1 MINNKVLEKLEFQKI
16 LEFITKYVYT
26 ELGKNKVLETEP
38 LTNKNE
44 IVLQGSF
51 VTEAKE
57 ILINNDSPPLTFIP
71 NLLDSLTSIS
81 VEGIILSDKE
91 ILDVLSLAETSRKLY
106 QFLSTRAEGTKLSQ
120 NFLDNLFVDKT
131 FEHHISSIFT
141 ETGEIKDNAS
151 PKLKEIRSEIISK
164 SNQLRKVVNRLLKQ
178 LSDSYLTQ
186 EDYMTLRDGR
196 IVLPIKAEHKR
207 HVKGF
212 IHSESNTGQTVYIE
226 PEETLELNND
236 ILSLSFAEKREIE
249 RILKQLTKKISTVKE
264 ELKYSLK
271 AIAEIDAIF
280 ANANFSVEIIGSF
293 PSFEEDKPINLL
305 DGRHPILIKKIGRQ
319 KTVPL
324 NLIIDKNNTIVITGP
339 NAGGKTVVLKTFG
352 ILTLMAQSGIH
363 IPADPDS
370 NLRLIDNILVDIGDQ
385 QSIEDDLST
394 FSSHLSNIKN
404 ILNECDESSLV
415 LLDEIGTGTDP
426 TEGSALAAAILIRL
440 QETGAITLATT
451 HHGSLKVIA
460 NDLQGFEN
468 ASMEFDTENLKPTYA
483 FNQGLPGSSYAFEV
497 AGRIGFEQDFLN
509 LAKEYLDEKKSRLED
524 LLLNLENKSRE
535 LQTKLSASKLENT
548 RLTGLTNLY
557 KSKIDELEKSKKK
570 ILREAKEKADNYL
583 KDINKK
589 VESTIKTIK
598 ETNADKA
605 VIKEEKRK
613 INNLFETQKEIAKK
627 VEVVEEKITR
637 EFEVGD
643 YIGINNTSTFGEIEE
658 IDKNKKKAVVI
669 TGTLKLNVKI
679 KDIFHAKK
687 KKVETESYSTYSSFT
702 PQVNSF
708 RLDIRGKKPEEAEYE
723 IIRFLDDS
731 YAVNMNSI
739 EILHGKGT
747 GMLKKTV
754 HDILKNNK
762 SVKDY
767 YFAKIEMGGE
777 GITIVEFN

>member
-1 MINNKVLEKLEFQKI
+1 MINSKVLEKLEFQKI

-26 ELGKNKVLETEP
+26 ELGKKRILETLP
-38 LTNKNE
+38 FLTRSE
-44 IVLQGSF
+44 TLLQGAF
-51 VTEAKE
+51 VTEAKD
-57 ILINNDSPPLTFIP
+57 ILINNDSPPLTYIP
-71 NLLDSLTSIS
+71 NLLDALTSIS

-91 ILDVLSLAETSRKLY
+91 ILDVLSLAQTSRKLY
-106 QFLSTRAEGTKLSQ
+106 KFLSTRAEHTNLSE
-120 NFLDNLFVDKT
+120 NFLDRLFVDKT

-141 ETGEIKDNAS
+141 DTGEVRDNAS
-151 PKLKEIRSEIISK
+151 PKLKEIRNEIISK
-164 SNQLRKVVNRLLKQ
+164 GNQLRRVVNRLLKQ

-249 RILKQLTKKISTVKE
+249 RILKQLTKKISTVKS
-264 ELKYSLK
+264 ELKNSLL
-271 AIAEIDAIF
+271 AIAEIDAVF
-280 ANANFSVEIIGSF
+280 ANANFSIETIGSF
-293 PSFEEDKPINLL
+293 PSFEEDKPVNLI
-305 DGRHPILIKKIGRQ
+305 DGRHPILIKKIGRKQ
-319 KTVPL
+319 TVPL
-324 NLIIDKNNTIVITGP
+324 NIKIDENNAIVITGP

-370 NLRLIDNILVDIGDQ
+370 NLKFIDNILVDIGDQ

-394 FSSHLSNIKN
+394 FSSHLSNIRD
-404 ILNECDESSLV
+404 ILKECDYRSLV

-426 TEGSALAAAILIRL
+426 TEGSALAAAILINL
-440 QETGAITLATT
+440 QKSGAITLATT

-460 NDLQGFEN
+460 NDLKGFEN
-468 ASMEFDTENLKPTYA
+468 ASMEFDTENLKPTYV

-497 AGRIGFEQDFLN
+497 AGRIGFEKEFLD

-535 LQTKLSASKLENT
+535 LQSKLKESELENT
-548 RLTGLTNLY
+548 RLAGLTNLY
-557 KSKIDELEKSKKK
+557 KGKIDELEKSKKK
-570 ILREAKEKADNYL
+570 ILLETKEKADHYL

-598 ETNADKA
+598 ETKADKN
-605 VIKEEKRK
+605 VIKEEKKK
-613 INNLFETQKEIAKK
+613 INELFETHKEISKQ
-627 VEVVEEKITR
+627 VEVVEEKSTKD
-637 EFEVGD
+637 FEIGD
-643 YIGINNTSTFGEIEE
+643 YVGIKNTSTFGEIEE
-658 IDKNKKKAVVI
+658 FDKSKKKAVVI
-669 TGTLKLNVKI
+669 AGTLKLNVKA
-679 KDIFHAKK
+679 KDLFHSKK
-687 KKVETESYSTYSSFT
+687 QKVETSSYSTYSNFT

-723 IIRFLDDS
+723 ILRFLDDS
-731 YAVNMNSI
+731 YASNMNSV

-754 HDILKNNK
+754 HDILKRSN